1 MELSFGTKNISV
13 YKQYKAKM
21 SWTHH
26 VEGDPLFQ
34 CRKYEAN
41 FTLNDCVRDELH
53 NLFLKELS
61 CIPPLFTEN
70 RAIMCQKRFNFST
83 IEDNRIKRM
92 FWRIY
97 EKYRPLNCPSLC
109 SKMTVET
116 QLMYEDSFPTPT
128 LDLIFDPEVEVSW
141 SDFIVFSPSP
151 SL

>member
-1 MELSFGTKNISV
+1 M
-13 YKQYKAKM
+13 
-21 SWTHH
+21 
-26 VEGDPLFQ
+26 
-34 CRKYEAN
+34 
-41 FTLNDCVRDELH
+41 NDCVRDELH
-53 NLFLKELS
+53 KLFLKELS